1 MALVVKDR
9 VKETTTTTGTGT
21 VTLAG
26 ASDGFQAFTVIRSP
40 YLELLMYFVLIQQK
54 KL

>member
-9 VKETTTTTGTGT
+9 VKETTATTGTGT

-26 ASDGFQAFTVIRSP
+26 ASATGFQSFSVIGDGNTTYYAR
-40 YLELLMYFVLIQQK
+40 
-54 KL
+54 